1 VTVTT
6 EAAVRKEKNGMQNEI
21 VSKKL
26 TVTKVM
32 IALNVIV
39 FLVLEAI
46 GNTQDAEFMLKWGAV
61 YAPNIM
67 QQHEYYRLLTSIFL
81 HFGPEHLF
89 NNMLLLLF
97 LGETLEQEIGSA
109 KFLYI
114 YLGSGIF
121 ANIVSL
127 WADIQSGT
135 DVVSAGASGAIYG
148 VIGAILFIVLV
159 NKGQLEYITLR
170 RLLFMIVLSL
180 YYGFSS
186 TGVDNV
192 AHVSG
197 LLIGF
202 VLSLSVYRRKKRGHR
217 VDFP

>member
-1 VTVTT
+1 
-6 EAAVRKEKNGMQNEI
+6 MQNDI

-26 TVTKVM
+26 TVTKIM

-39 FLVLEAI
+39 FFVLEMI
-46 GNTQDAEFMLKWGAV
+46 GNTQDADFMLKWGAV
-61 YAPNIM
+61 YAPYVV
-67 QQHEYYRLLTSIFL
+67 QQHEYYRLLTAVFL

-97 LGETLEQEIGSA
+97 LGETLEQEVGSV

-121 ANIVSL
+121 ANVVSL
-127 WADIQSGT
+127 WADIQSGQA
-135 DVVSAGASGAIYG
+135 VVSAGASGAIYG

-159 NKGQLEYITLR
+159 NKGRLEYITLR
-170 RLLFMIVLSL
+170 RLLFMIALSL

-186 TGVDNV
+186 TGIDNV

-202 VLSLSVYRRKKRGHR
+202 TLALSVYRRKKRDHR